1 MVRRVL
7 MSIIVQLHWRYSI
20 EVGIMVGLMKMS
32 QGGDGKSWEK
42 ISIKLHFKTSKSV
55 IIMTPK
61 CFE

>member
-7 MSIIVQLHWRYSI
+7 ISIIVQLHWRYRI

-32 QGGDGKSWEK
+32 QGCDGNSWEK

-55 IIMTPK
+55 IIITPK

>member
-1 MVRRVL
+1 
-7 MSIIVQLHWRYSI
+7 MSIIVQLHWRHSI